1 MFKRE
6 FGFIIL
12 LLLGIFMVWKPN
24 LLWKITHCFS
34 VKDGEPTGFYLY
46 VVRLIGTIGIV
57 IAVIWAAVYLFSKI

>member
-1 MFKRE
+1 MFRSE

-24 LLWKITHCFS
+24 LLWKVVHCLS

-46 VVRLIGTIGIV
+46 VVKLVGAIGIV
-57 IAVIWAAVYLFSKI
+57 IAVVWAAVYLFSKI